1 MHYYPHQ
8 DEKQRHV
15 SSIIVILNDTDAQL
29 KELNALLASRNRV
42 FSFVLQDATLL
53 IEKFFYNCQIAEQR
67 IKQGYRKGYLT
78 KKQVE
83 DLNKQLNTA
92 VRTMV
97 EISRQS
103 ESVTQI
109 LREKFGADVIG

>member
-15 SSIIVILNDTDAQL
+15 SSIIVVLNDTDAQL
-29 KELNALLASRNRV
+29 KELNTLLASRNRV
-42 FSFVLQDATLL
+42 LSFLLQDATLL
-53 IEKFFYNCQIAEQR
+53 IEKFFYNCQIAEER

-83 DLNKQLNTA
+83 DLNRQLTAA
-92 VRTMV
+92 VRRMV

-103 ESVTQI
+103 EPVAQI
-109 LREKFGADVIG
+109 LREKFGADVVG